1 MELQERYADLAAQGI
16 GLAAVFYDPPE
27 AIREFA
33 EARGIEFPVLSDPG
47 STVIRRYGI
56 LNREIDPDAQF
67 GDFRLH
73 GIPYPGTFVLD
84 GAGRVVERF
93 FEQRYQ
99 ERITAASIA
108 LRLGEPL
115 EGASAAGTGMDS
127 RLIAA
132 RAYASDPAVAPGN
145 RFALMVDVEP
155 KPNMHVY
162 APGDHVYRVIR
173 LRVDAPDFLRVHP
186 LTYPP
191 SELYH
196 YEPLDETVPV
206 YQEPFRLVQ
215 EVTVPMTEETAALS
229 AAPGGKLV
237 VEGTLEY
244 QVCDDEVCYIPAEAP
259 LRWELAW
266 RPLIRD

>member
-1 MELQERYADLAAQGI
+1 MELQERYADLTAQGI
-16 GLAAVFYDPPE
+16 GVAAVLYDAPD
-27 AIREFA
+27 AIREFT

-47 STVIRRYGI
+47 SAVIRRYGI
-56 LNREIDPDAQF
+56 LNREIAPDTQF
-67 GDFRLH
+67 REFRLY

-84 GAGRVVERF
+84 GEGRVAERF
-93 FEQRYQ
+93 FAQRYQ
-99 ERITAASIA
+99 ERVTAANIA

-115 EGASAAGTGMDS
+115 DGASAAGTGMDS

-132 RAYASDPAVAPGN
+132 RAYASDTAVAPGN

-186 LTYPP
+186 LSYPP

-206 YQEPFRLVQ
+206 YQKPFRLVQ
-215 EVTVPMTEETAALS
+215 EVTVPMSEETAALS
-229 AAPGGKLV
+229 AAGGTLV

>member
-47 STVIRRYGI
+47 SAVIRRYGI

-84 GAGRVVERF
+84 GAGQVVERF

-132 RAYASDPAVAPGN
+132 SAHASDAAVAPGN

-155 KPNMHVY
+155 KPGMHVY
-162 APGDHVYRVIR
+162 APGDHIYRVIR
-173 LRVDAPDFLRVHP
+173 LRVDKPEFLRVHP
-186 LTYPP
+186 LSYPP

-215 EVTVPMTEETAALS
+215 EVTVPMSEETAALS
-229 AAPGGKLV
+229 AAGGKLV
-237 VEGTLEY
+237 VEGALEY
-244 QVCDDEVCYIPAEAP
+244 QVCDDEVCYIPASAP

>member
-1 MELQERYADLAAQGI
+1 MLAD
-16 GLAAVFYDPPE
+16 V
-27 AIREFA
+27 
-33 EARGIEFPVLSDPG
+33 G

-56 LNREIDPDAQF
+56 LNRETDPDAPA
-67 GDFRLH
+67 GNVRLH

-99 ERITAASIA
+99 ERYTASSIA
-108 LRLGEPL
+108 LRLGEVFD
-115 EGASAAGTGMDS
+115 GAAAGTAIDT

-132 RAYASDPAVAPGN
+132 QAHASDAAVAPGN
-145 RFALMVDVEP
+145 RFALVVDVTP
-155 KPNMHVY
+155 KPGMHVY
-162 APGDHVYRVIR
+162 APGDHLYRVVR
-173 LRVDAPDFLRVHP
+173 LRLDAPDYLRVHP
-186 LTYPP
+186 LSYPP
-191 SELYH
+191 SESYH

-206 YQEPFRLVQ
+206 YQQPFRLVQ
-215 EVTVPMTEETAALS
+215 EVTVPLSEETAALA
-229 AAPGGKLV
+229 AAPGGTLV

-244 QVCDDEVCYIPAEAP
+244 QACDDEVCYIPAEAP

>member
-16 GLAAVFYDPPE
+16 GVAAIFYDPAE
-27 AIREFA
+27 AIREFTA
-33 EARGIEFPVLSDPG
+33 ARGIEFPVLSDPG
-47 STVIRRYGI
+47 SEVIRRYDL
-56 LNREIDPDAQF
+56 LNREIGPDAQF
-67 GDFRLH
+67 GDIRLY
-73 GIPYPGTFVLD
+73 GIPYPGTLVLD
-84 GAGRVVERF
+84 GEGRVVERF

-99 ERITAASIA
+99 ERVTAASIA
-108 LRLGEPL
+108 LRLGDPL
-115 EGASAAGTGMDS
+115 DGAAAAGTGMDS

-132 RAYASDPAVAPGN
+132 RAYASDAAVAPGN
-145 RFALMVDVEP
+145 RFALLVDVEP
-155 KPNMHVY
+155 KPDMHVY

-173 LRVDAPDFLRVHP
+173 LRVDAPEFLRVHP
-186 LTYPP
+186 LSYPP
-191 SELYH
+191 STLYH

-215 EVTVPMTEETAALS
+215 EVTVPMNEETAALA
-229 AAPGGKLV
+229 AAPGGTLV